1 MFEWPVN
8 LNIEHGQRFVGE
20 IEGGTKRKVSRFRVM
35 NITRER
41 KLPLAPTS
49 SSSIS
54 LILLL
59 LFSSSRGEGIVVFS
73 KRDDADNC
81 HG

>member
-8 LNIEHGQRFVGE
+8 LNIERGQRFVGE
-20 IEGGTKRKVSRFRVM
+20 IEGGTKRRVSRFRVM

-49 SSSIS
+49 SSSIP
-54 LILLL
+54 LFDPPPLVFLLP
-59 LFSSSRGEGIVVFS
+59 RVGVFS

>member
-8 LNIEHGQRFVGE
+8 LNIERGQRFVGE
-20 IEGGTKRKVSRFRVM
+20 IEGGTKRRVSRFRVM

-49 SSSIS
+49 SSSIP
-54 LILLL
+54 LFDPPPLVFLLPRERHCRL
-59 LFSSSRGEGIVVFS
+59 LETR
-73 KRDDADNC
+73 RC
-81 HG
+81 